1 MRNTSKENE
10 QLVKTGK
17 LIGGTQRIKKMM
29 AGETDEDGKRDQK
42 QRQEANEEKKISL
55 ATVITN
61 RKQEVAITEEQ
72 EAHKCALKALCSPGG
87 HTHAYLIKPPLSF
100 QHDLLGQV
108 RSE

>member
-17 LIGGTQRIKKMM
+17 PIGGTQRIKKMM

-61 RKQEVAITEEQ
+61 RKQEVAITE
-72 EAHKCALKALCSPGG
+72 AHKCALKALCSPAG
-87 HTHAYLIKPPLSF
+87 HTHAYLIKSPLSF

>member
-17 LIGGTQRIKKMM
+17 PIWATQRTKKMM
-29 AGETDEDGKRDQK
+29 AGETDEDGKR
-42 QRQEANEEKKISL
+42 E
-55 ATVITN
+55 N
-61 RKQEVAITEEQ
+61 RKQEVAITEAQ

-87 HTHAYLIKPPLSF
+87 DTHAYLIKPPLSF